1 MSSSGNHVYTPERAA
16 AARKLVELAADC
28 DDDGFA
34 ETLHATAGIRAGW
47 PFGPNSAGLTVNI
60 VELDVDNL
68 LAVTAL
74 LAEELAGYAWI
85 EREHP
90 VPRFA

>member
-1 MSSSGNHVYTPERAA
+1 MSSYGNHVCTPERAA

-34 ETLHATAGIRAGW
+34 ETLHAIAGIRVGW
-47 PFGPNSAGLTVNI
+47 PFGPNSAGLIVNTT
-60 VELDVDNL
+60 ELDVDNL

-74 LAEELAGYAWI
+74 LAEELAGYTSDEDEDESA
-85 EREHP
+85 
-90 VPRFA
+90 